1 MHNLKVLVADDDR
14 DFAES
19 LAEVLEMWGL
29 EVEIALNGEEAID
42 KVESCKI
49 DVLILDLCMP
59 KKSGLEVFEE
69 LHEKGMAVP
78 TIVVTAYKFREADV
92 LEKLETLQVNKVMS
106 KPVDPIHLVQAI
118 MSLG

>member
-29 EVEIALNGEEAID
+29 EVEIAYNGEEALD
-42 KVESCKI
+42 KVASCKI

-59 KKSGLEVFEE
+59 KKSGLEVFQE
-69 LHEKGMAVP
+69 LHTKGMSVP
-78 TIVVTAYKFREADV
+78 TIVVTAYKFKEADV
-92 LEKLETLQVNKVMS
+92 LEKLEALRVNKVMS
-106 KPVDPIHLVQAI
+106 KPIDPIHLVQAI
-118 MSLG
+118 INLG